1 MAKKLTGLFVA
12 FLLLLSGSGF
22 ALTIHFCQGEIA
34 GARWVSMSGAD
45 SEDGCCGSDA
55 DKANDCCA
63 DTLVKTEKQS
73 ESVLK
78 YFSVDFPVAI
88 LADELRIP
96 LNYLS
101 VHAWFPQPFASDV
114 CANAPPLYLLHH
126 QWVLYA

>member
-1 MAKKLTGLFVA
+1 MAKKFTGLFVA

-34 GARWVSMSGAD
+34 SARWAGMSAD
-45 SEDGCCGSDA
+45 SEDSCCGSDA
-55 DKANDCCA
+55 GKMDDCCA
-63 DTLVKTEKQS
+63 DKLVKAEKQS

-78 YFSVDFPVAI
+78 YFSVDFPLAV
-88 LADELRIP
+88 LADEFQVP

-101 VHAWFPQPFASDV
+101 VQAWFLQPFASDV
-114 CANAPPLYLLHH
+114 CANAPPLYLLHQ

>member
-34 GARWVSMSGAD
+34 SARWGGMSAD
-45 SEDGCCGSDA
+45 PEDSCCGSDA
-55 DKANDCCA
+55 EKMNDCCA
-63 DTLVKTEKQS
+63 DKIVKAEKQS

-78 YFSVDFPVAI
+78 YFSLDFPVAI
-88 LADELRIP
+88 LSDEPEVL
-96 LNYLS
+96 LAYFS
-101 VHAWFPQPFASDV
+101 VQSWFAQPFASDI